1 MAKYVLDMEKYKQ
14 LARQASA
21 EGCVLLKNDK
31 DTLPIRGNQVVSVF
45 GRIAFHYYKSGTGSG
60 GLVNTSYV
68 TGILDGLR
76 TCENIRLNEELIEIY
91 EAWISKHPFDK
102 GKGWGQEPWSQKE
115 MPLEDAVVAKAA
127 ASSDLALVV
136 IGRTAGEDQDAKNE
150 PGSYLLT
157 DDENAM
163 LEKICKAFDK
173 VAVVLNVGNIIDMK
187 WVEKYQPQAVMY
199 VWQGGQ
205 EGGNGAADV
214 LTGKVNPCGKL
225 TDTIAENIED
235 YPSTANFGDAKV
247 NLYQE
252 DIYVGYRY
260 FETFAPEKV
269 LYPFGYGCSYTTFT
283 TQVTSFV
290 QEDDKVELSVSVKNT
305 GTCAGKEVV
314 QVYSSAPQ
322 GLLGKPV
329 RELKAYEKTKE
340 LEPGEEEILAITLNI
355 AELASYDDEGKTGN
369 KSCYVLEKG
378 DYRIYAGT
386 DVRNAENSGTI
397 CIKETTVVEKLSEA
411 LAPVTAFERLK
422 PVADP
427 EQAGNACGIY
437 KEGYEKVPLRTITP
451 QQKIDKARENQKP
464 YTYTGDCGYKLAD
477 VYDGNIDMDTF
488 IAQLSDEDLMCIVR
502 GEGMCSP
509 KVTAGTAAA
518 FGGVTDRLQA
528 FGIPVGCCADGPSG
542 IRMDCGTIAFSLPN
556 GTSLGCTFNKKLVEE
571 LYAMTGME
579 LRKNHVDTLLGPG
592 INIHR
597 NPLNGRNFEYI
608 SEDPYVT
615 GSMAAAQIRG
625 MGHAGVTGTIKHF
638 AGNNQEFHRHDVDS
652 VVSERALRE
661 IYLKG
666 FEMAVKDGGAYSVMT
681 TYGAV
686 NGIWTAGSYD
696 LVTVILREEWGFQG
710 IAMTDWWAKIN
721 EDGGE
726 ASIQN
731 TGFMVRAQ
739 NDLYMVTQNPEKN
752 SNHDNSAAALKKGI
766 VTRGEFGRCAAN
778 ICQVLMRSPVMDR
791 FLGRTPEDD
800 LEIIGGDSEDTGAV
814 EVAAYYD
821 IGDDTR
827 IDMTG
832 SCTDM
837 GHSEVIGITVESF
850 GKYEL
855 SADMSAQSGE
865 LAQLSVSVFF
875 DNQLKGTLVINGTDG
890 KIVTQTVDL
899 GLIMGPNHYIKL
911 YFSINGMKLHSI
923 RIRKTEAVESPF

>member
-1 MAKYVLDMEKYKQ
+1 MANYTLDMDKYKQ

-21 EGCVLLKNDK
+21 EGCVLLKNEK
-31 DTLPIRGNQVVSVF
+31 ETLPIRDDQVVSVF

-76 TCENIRLNEELIEIY
+76 TCENIRLNDELIEIY
-91 EAWISKHPFDK
+91 ESWISEHPFDK

-115 MPLEDAVVAKAA
+115 MPLEDSVVAKAA
-127 ASSDLALVV
+127 SSSDMALVV

-163 LEKICKAFDK
+163 LEKVCKAFNK

-205 EGGNGAADV
+205 EGGNGVADV

-225 TDTIAENIED
+225 TDTIARNIED
-235 YPSTANFGDAKV
+235 YPSTKNFGDAKV

-290 QEDDKVELSVSVKNT
+290 QENEKVILSVAVKNT

-340 LEPGEEEILAITLNI
+340 LDPGEEEILAITLNM

-378 DYRIYAGT
+378 DYKIYVGT
-386 DVRNAENSGTI
+386 DVRNAEIAGTI
-397 CIKETTVVEKLSEA
+397 CIGETIVVEKLTEA
-411 LAPVTAFERLK
+411 LAPVTAFERLR
-422 PVADP
+422 PVADTGK
-427 EQAGNACGIY
+427 EGTECGIY
-437 KEGYEKVPLRTITP
+437 KAEYEKVPLRTITP
-451 QQKIDKARENQKP
+451 QQKIDKARENQKS

-488 IAQLSDEDLMCIVR
+488 ISQLSDEDLICIVR
-502 GEGMCSP
+502 GEGMCST

-571 LYAMTGME
+571 LYTMTGME

-681 TYGAV
+681 T
-686 NGIWTAGSYD
+686 
-696 LVTVILREEWGFQG
+696 
-710 IAMTDWWAKIN
+710 
-721 EDGGE
+721 
-726 ASIQN
+726 
-731 TGFMVRAQ
+731 
-739 NDLYMVTQNPEKN
+739 
-752 SNHDNSAAALKKGI
+752 
-766 VTRGEFGRCAAN
+766 
-778 ICQVLMRSPVMDR
+778 
-791 FLGRTPEDD
+791 
-800 LEIIGGDSEDTGAV
+800 
-814 EVAAYYD
+814 
-821 IGDDTR
+821 
-827 IDMTG
+827 
-832 SCTDM
+832 
-837 GHSEVIGITVESF
+837 
-850 GKYEL
+850 
-855 SADMSAQSGE
+855 
-865 LAQLSVSVFF
+865 
-875 DNQLKGTLVINGTDG
+875 
-890 KIVTQTVDL
+890 
-899 GLIMGPNHYIKL
+899 
-911 YFSINGMKLHSI
+911 
-923 RIRKTEAVESPF
+923 

>member
-1 MAKYVLDMEKYKQ
+1 MANYTLDMEKYKQ

-21 EGCVLLKNDK
+21 EGCVLLKNEK
-31 DTLPIRGNQVVSVF
+31 ETLPIRDNQVVSVF

-76 TCENIRLNEELIEIY
+76 TCETIRLNEELIEIY
-91 EAWISKHPFDK
+91 ESWISEHPFDK
-102 GKGWGQEPWSQKE
+102 GKGWGQEPWSQRE
-115 MPLEDAVVAKAA
+115 MPLEDSVMAKAA
-127 ASSDLALVV
+127 SSSDMALVV

-163 LEKICKAFDK
+163 LEKVCKAFNK

-205 EGGNGAADV
+205 EGGNGVADV

-225 TDTIAENIED
+225 TDTIARNIED
-235 YPSTANFGDAKV
+235 YPSTKNFGDAKV

-269 LYPFGYGCSYTTFT
+269 LYPFGYGCSYTTFSLR
-283 TQVTSFV
+283 VSSFV
-290 QEDDKVELSVSVKNT
+290 QEDDMVKLAVAVKNT
-305 GTCAGKEVV
+305 GNFAGKEVV

-340 LEPGEEEILAITLNI
+340 LEPGEEEILEITLNM

-378 DYRIYAGT
+378 DYKIYVGT
-386 DVRNAENSGTI
+386 DVRNAENAGTI
-397 CIKETTVVEKLSEA
+397 CIGETTVVEKLTEA
-411 LAPVTAFERLK
+411 LAPVTAFERLR
-422 PVADP
+422 PVADTGK
-427 EQAGNACGIY
+427 EGIECGIY
-437 KEGYEKVPLRTITP
+437 NEGYEKVPLRTIAP

-477 VYDGNIDMDTF
+477 VYDGKIDMDTF
-488 IAQLSDEDLMCIVR
+488 ISQLSDEDLMCIVR

-571 LYAMTGME
+571 LYTMTGME

-608 SEDPYVT
+608 SEDPYMT
-615 GSMAAAQIRG
+615 GTMAAAQIRG

-696 LVTVILREEWGFQG
+696 LVTTILREEWGFQG

-726 ASIQN
+726 ASMQN
-731 TGFMVRAQ
+731 TGIMVRAQ
-739 NDLYMVTQNPEKN
+739 NDLFMVVQCPEKN
-752 SNHDNSAAALKKGI
+752 SNRDNSAAALKKGI

-800 LEIIGGDSEDTGAV
+800 MEIIGDTSENTGIADTV
-814 EVAAYYD
+814 TYHE
-821 IGDDTR
+821 IGDDTVL
-827 IDMTG
+827 DM
-832 SCTDM
+832 SDICTDM
-837 GHSEVIGITVESF
+837 GHSEVFGISAESF
-850 GKYEL
+850 GMYEL
-855 SADMSAQSGE
+855 SADMSAEAGE

-875 DNQLKGTLVINGTDG
+875 DNQLKGTFVINGTNG
-890 KIVTQTVDL
+890 KIVTQTMDL
-899 GLIMGPNHYIKL
+899 GMIFGANHYIKL
-911 YFSINGMKLHSI
+911 HFSINGMKLHRI
-923 RIRKTEAVESPF
+923 RFRKTEAVESPF

>member
-1 MAKYVLDMEKYKQ
+1 
-14 LARQASA
+14 
-21 EGCVLLKNDK
+21 
-31 DTLPIRGNQVVSVF
+31 
-45 GRIAFHYYKSGTGSG
+45 
-60 GLVNTSYV
+60 
-68 TGILDGLR
+68 
-76 TCENIRLNEELIEIY
+76 
-91 EAWISKHPFDK
+91 
-102 GKGWGQEPWSQKE
+102 
-115 MPLEDAVVAKAA
+115 
-127 ASSDLALVV
+127 
-136 IGRTAGEDQDAKNE
+136 
-150 PGSYLLT
+150 
-157 DDENAM
+157 
-163 LEKICKAFDK
+163 
-173 VAVVLNVGNIIDMK
+173 
-187 WVEKYQPQAVMY
+187 
-199 VWQGGQ
+199 
-205 EGGNGAADV
+205 
-214 LTGKVNPCGKL
+214 
-225 TDTIAENIED
+225 
-235 YPSTANFGDAKV
+235 
-247 NLYQE
+247 
-252 DIYVGYRY
+252 
-260 FETFAPEKV
+260 
-269 LYPFGYGCSYTTFT
+269 
-283 TQVTSFV
+283 
-290 QEDDKVELSVSVKNT
+290 
-305 GTCAGKEVV
+305 
-314 QVYSSAPQ
+314 
-322 GLLGKPV
+322 
-329 RELKAYEKTKE
+329 
-340 LEPGEEEILAITLNI
+340 
-355 AELASYDDEGKTGN
+355 
-369 KSCYVLEKG
+369 
-378 DYRIYAGT
+378 
-386 DVRNAENSGTI
+386 
-397 CIKETTVVEKLSEA
+397 
-411 LAPVTAFERLK
+411 
-422 PVADP
+422 
-427 EQAGNACGIY
+427 
-437 KEGYEKVPLRTITP
+437 
-451 QQKIDKARENQKP
+451 
-464 YTYTGDCGYKLAD
+464 
-477 VYDGNIDMDTF
+477 
-488 IAQLSDEDLMCIVR
+488 
-502 GEGMCSP
+502 
-509 KVTAGTAAA
+509 
-518 FGGVTDRLQA
+518 
-528 FGIPVGCCADGPSG
+528 
-542 IRMDCGTIAFSLPN
+542 MDCITISFSLSN

-800 LEIIGGDSEDTGAV
+800 LEIIGTDSEDTGTV

-911 YFSINGMKLHSI
+911 YFSINGMKLHNI

>member
-1 MAKYVLDMEKYKQ
+1 MANYTLDMDKYKQ

-21 EGCVLLKNDK
+21 EGCVLLKNEK
-31 DTLPIRGNQVVSVF
+31 ETLPIRDDQVVSVF

-76 TCENIRLNEELIEIY
+76 TCENIRLNEELMEIY
-91 EAWISKHPFDK
+91 ESWISKHPFDK

-136 IGRTAGEDQDAKNE
+136 IGRTAGEDQDARNE

-163 LEKICKAFDK
+163 LEKVCKAFNK

-205 EGGNGAADV
+205 EGGNGVADV

-225 TDTIAENIED
+225 TDTIARNIED
-235 YPSTANFGDAKV
+235 YPSTKNFGDAKV

-290 QEDDKVELSVSVKNT
+290 QENEKVILSVAVKNT

-340 LEPGEEEILAITLNI
+340 LDPGEEEILAITLNM

-378 DYRIYAGT
+378 DYKIYVGT
-386 DVRNAENSGTI
+386 DVRNAEIAGTI
-397 CIKETTVVEKLSEA
+397 CIGETIVVEKLTEA
-411 LAPVTAFERLK
+411 LAPVTAFERLR
-422 PVADP
+422 PVADTGK
-427 EQAGNACGIY
+427 EGTECGIY
-437 KEGYEKVPLRTITP
+437 KAEYEKVPLRTITP
-451 QQKIDKARENQKP
+451 QQKIDKARENQKS

-488 IAQLSDEDLMCIVR
+488 ISQLSDEDLICIVR
-502 GEGMCSP
+502 GEGMCST

-571 LYAMTGME
+571 LYTMTGME

-696 LVTVILREEWGFQG
+696 LVTTILREEWGFQG

-800 LEIIGGDSEDTGAV
+800 LEIIGTDSEDTGTV

-832 SCTDM
+832 TCTDM

>member
-1 MAKYVLDMEKYKQ
+1 MAKHVLDMEKYKQ

-31 DTLPIRGNQVVSVF
+31 DTLPIRDNQVVSVF

-76 TCENIRLNEELIEIY
+76 ACENIRLNEELVEIY
-91 EAWISKHPFDK
+91 ESWISKHPFDK

-115 MPLEDAVVAKAA
+115 MPLEDSVVAQAA

-136 IGRTAGEDQDAKNE
+136 IGRTAGEDQDARNE

-163 LEKICKAFDK
+163 LEKVCKAFDK

-205 EGGNGAADV
+205 EGGNGTADV

-225 TDTIAENIED
+225 TDTIARNIED
-235 YPSTANFGDAKV
+235 YPSTKNFGDAKV

-290 QEDDKVELSVSVKNT
+290 QEDDKVKLSVSVKNI

-340 LEPGEEEILAITLNI
+340 LEPGEEEILTIALNM
-355 AELASYDDEGKTGN
+355 AELTSYDDEGKTGN

-378 DYRIYAGT
+378 DYSIYAGT
-386 DVRNAENSGTI
+386 DVRNAEIAGTI
-397 CIKETTVVEKLSEA
+397 CIEETTVVEKLTEA
-411 LAPVTAFERLK
+411 LAPVTAFERLR
-422 PVADP
+422 PVAD
-427 EQAGNACGIY
+427 AGKDGTACGIY
-437 KEGYEKVPLRTITP
+437 KAEYEKVPLRTITP
-451 QQKIDKARENQKP
+451 QQKIDQARENQKP

-488 IAQLSDEDLMCIVR
+488 ISQLSDEDLMCIVR

-571 LYAMTGME
+571 LYTMTGME

-696 LVTVILREEWGFQG
+696 LVTTILREEWGFQG

-721 EDGGE
+721 EDGAE
-726 ASIQN
+726 ASMQN
-731 TGFMVRAQ
+731 TGIMVRAQ

-752 SNHDNSAAALKKGI
+752 SNRDNSAAALKKGI

-800 LEIIGGDSEDTGAV
+800 MEIIGTDAEDAGTV

-832 SCTDM
+832 TCTDM

-855 SADMSAQSGE
+855 SADMSAKSGE

-911 YFSINGMKLHSI
+911 YFSINGMKLHNI

>member
-1 MAKYVLDMEKYKQ
+1 MANYTLDMEKYKQ

-21 EGCVLLKNDK
+21 EGCVLLKNEK
-31 DTLPIRGNQVVSVF
+31 ETLPIRDNQVVSVF

-76 TCENIRLNEELIEIY
+76 TCENIRLNEEMIEIY
-91 EAWISKHPFDK
+91 ESWISEHPFDK
-102 GKGWGQEPWSQKE
+102 GKGWGQEPWSQRE
-115 MPLEDAVVAKAA
+115 MPLEDSVVAKAA
-127 ASSDLALVV
+127 ASSDMALVV

-150 PGSYLLT
+150 LGSYLLT

-163 LEKICKAFDK
+163 LEKVCKAFDK

-199 VWQGGQ
+199 IWQGGQ

-225 TDTIAENIED
+225 TDTIARNIED
-235 YPSTANFGDAKV
+235 YPSTKNFGDAKV

-269 LYPFGYGCSYTTFT
+269 LYPFGYGCSYTTFSLR
-283 TQVTSFV
+283 VSSFV
-290 QEDDKVELSVSVKNT
+290 QEDDLVKLAVAVKNT
-305 GTCAGKEVV
+305 GSCAGKEVV

-340 LEPGEEEILAITLNI
+340 LEPGEEEILEITLNM

-378 DYRIYAGT
+378 DYKIYVGT
-386 DVRNAENSGTI
+386 DVRNAENAGTI
-397 CIKETTVVEKLSEA
+397 CIGETTVVEKLTEA
-411 LAPVTAFERLK
+411 LAPVTAFERLR
-422 PVADP
+422 PVADTGK
-427 EQAGNACGIY
+427 EGTECGIY
-437 KEGYEKVPLRTITP
+437 NEGYEKVPLRTIAP

-477 VYDGNIDMDTF
+477 VYDGKIDMDTF
-488 IAQLSDEDLMCIVR
+488 ISQLSDEDLMCIVR

-571 LYAMTGME
+571 LYTMTGME

-608 SEDPYVT
+608 SEDPYMT
-615 GSMAAAQIRG
+615 GTMAAAQIRG

-696 LVTVILREEWGFQG
+696 LVTTILREEWGFQG

-731 TGFMVRAQ
+731 TGIMVRAQ
-739 NDLYMVTQNPEKN
+739 NDLFMVVQCSEKN
-752 SNHDNSAAALKKGI
+752 SNRDNSAAALKKGI

-800 LEIIGGDSEDTGAV
+800 MEIIGDTSENTGIADTV
-814 EVAAYYD
+814 TYHE
-821 IGDDTR
+821 IGDDTVL
-827 IDMTG
+827 DM
-832 SCTDM
+832 SEICTDM
-837 GHSEVIGITVESF
+837 GHSEVFGISVESF
-850 GKYEL
+850 GMYEL
-855 SADMSAQSGE
+855 SADMSAEAGE

-875 DNQLKGTLVINGTDG
+875 DNQLKGTFVINGTDG
-890 KIVTQTVDL
+890 KIVTQTMDL
-899 GLIMGPNHYIKL
+899 GMIFGANHYIKL
-911 YFSINGMKLHSI
+911 HFSINGMKLHSI
-923 RIRKTEAVESPF
+923 RFRKTEAVESPF

>member
-136 IGRTAGEDQDAKNE
+136 IGRTAGEDQDARNE

-163 LEKICKAFDK
+163 LEKVCKAFNK

-225 TDTIAENIED
+225 TDTIARNIED
-235 YPSTANFGDAKV
+235 YPSTKNFGDAKV

-290 QEDDKVELSVSVKNT
+290 QEDDKVKLSVAVKNT

-340 LEPGEEEILAITLNI
+340 LEPGEEEILAITLNM

-386 DVRNAENSGTI
+386 DVRKAENAGTI
-397 CIKETTVVEKLSEA
+397 CIGETIVVEKLSEA

-528 FGIPVGCCADGPSG
+528 FGIPIGCCADGPSG

-571 LYAMTGME
+571 LYVMTGME

-686 NGIWTAGSYD
+686 NGIWTAGNYD

-721 EDGGE
+721 EDGAE
-726 ASIQN
+726 ASMQN
-731 TGFMVRAQ
+731 TGIMVRAQ

-752 SNHDNSAAALKKGI
+752 SNRDNSASALKKGI

-800 LEIIGGDSEDTGAV
+800 LEIIGTDSEDTGTV

>member
-76 TCENIRLNEELIEIY
+76 TCENIRLNEELIGIY

-163 LEKICKAFDK
+163 LEKVCKAFNK

-205 EGGNGAADV
+205 EGGNGVADV

-225 TDTIAENIED
+225 TDTIARNIED
-235 YPSTANFGDAKV
+235 YPSTKNFGDAKV

-290 QEDDKVELSVSVKNT
+290 QEDDKVKISVTVKNT
-305 GTCAGKEVV
+305 GSCAGKEVV

-340 LEPGEEEILAITLNI
+340 LEPGEEEILAITLNM

-386 DVRNAENSGTI
+386 DVRKAENAGTI

-488 IAQLSDEDLMCIVR
+488 IAQLSDEDLICIVR

-518 FGGVTDRLQA
+518 FGGVTDRLQV

-731 TGFMVRAQ
+731 TGFMVRVQ